1 MLNPPETLKAPA
13 FPYHDWPEN
22 VPPSQQLV
30 ALYLTLPS
38 HRENVHRMVQLLKAG
53 ATAKAFMN
61 HPHLGLRKL
70 GNWHKDRAKSFAR
83 AAHRGPHSPELEEWP
98 AIAWHL
104 GPCPLMGRQASVHRI
119 DDLQSYTIGFLEWA
133 DKGVQAVEKAA
144 DKPESGCKVK
154 WQGKYISD
162 RQLIDKLKSLGI
174 VKTEL
179 SVRKFRQNNKTKH
192 PDLDALHDAMLQKWG
207 ALEAAQAKPF
217 KYLPDFLG
225 DAPPVAGIHPAHEW
239 ERLFK
244 VHKTLRLS
252 PLEIQRKVA
261 LELEANISKTLAR
274 IGSDASVYRERLE
287 NDLQITQG
295 FIRKV
300 HDKIRDMTLKQAH
313 HLDSLHISE
322 NPDQQ
327 FQMQPVG
334 FHHKPAPPA
343 PAALPLWADPAVKI
357 CTIADLEEWRAK
369 ANTGEE
375 SAYFRAKLPYS
386 QWFDGPAL
394 IQLEKE
400 HQESM
405 DQMVNSA
412 MKELGL

>member
-1 MLNPPETLKAPA
+1 MMNHPDTFKAPA
-13 FPYHDWPEN
+13 FPHHDWPEK

-30 ALYLTLPS
+30 ALYLTRPS

-53 ATAKAFMN
+53 ATAKDFRN

-119 DDLQSYTIGFLEWA
+119 DDLQSYAVGYLEWA
-133 DKGVQAVEKAA
+133 DKEVQAMEKAS

-162 RQLIDKLKSLGI
+162 RQLIDKLKALGI

-179 SVRKFRQNNKTKH
+179 SVRKFRQNNRAKH
-192 PDLDALHDAMLQKWG
+192 HDLDALHDAMLQKWG
-207 ALEAAQAKPF
+207 ALEAAKAKPF

-225 DAPPVAGIHPAHEW
+225 DAPPVSGIHSSHEW
-239 ERLFK
+239 ERIFK
-244 VHKTLRLS
+244 THRALRLS

-261 LELEANISKTLAR
+261 LELEADTARTLAR
-274 IGSDASVYRERLE
+274 LGNEASGYKDSLE
-287 NDLQITQG
+287 NNLQIIQG

-300 HDKIRDMTLKQAH
+300 RDQIRDMTYKQADFIH
-313 HLDSLHISE
+313 SLKISE

-334 FHHKPAPPA
+334 FHHKPTPTPTKPPA
-343 PAALPLWADPAVKI
+343 PINEPVAGDAEVFA
-357 CTIADLEEWRAK
+357 
-369 ANTGEE
+369 
-375 SAYFRAKLPYS
+375 
-386 QWFDGPAL
+386 
-394 IQLEKE
+394 
-400 HQESM
+400 
-405 DQMVNSA
+405 A